1 MGMRA
6 DRDERAGLRA
16 FRNQLAVVAGIMPV
30 VAFVLVVD
38 RESVS
43 VLAAVG
49 TALPLAA
56 LAVTAAVPATVDP
69 RWFAAVLAVDV
80 AAIALIRGDVP
91 SIGVSALFT
100 LPALWA
106 GYAFGFPGAAT
117 TTAFA
122 VGLLWVGAPGEWA
135 AIDSGDTAR
144 LVSLPLVIA
153 AVSGTAAALAR
164 RGRARQELLHDQ
176 AALLRRRLHEVTA
189 REELVR
195 AVLDSVDFDVL
206 AFDAEGNTTVTN
218 AGRSG
223 AAARDLAARTTA
235 DGVGSLVRRTLD
247 GAELEEELVPVRRE
261 DGRARTYTVS
271 TRLLPD
277 EGGGGGVLVARD
289 VTAERSA
296 LQARD
301 DLVASV
307 SHELRTPTT
316 AVLGSVELAREVE
329 GLPADAERLLDVASR
344 NAERLVELVGGILDA
359 AREERVDLVLAPC
372 DLLEVVDAAVEA
384 AEPAARAAGVTL
396 RTSAAASPVTVV
408 ADAFRIRQVVDNL
421 VSNAVKYNH
430 DGGWVEIGAHAVGD
444 LVWLIVR
451 DDGIGIADA
460 DQDRLFER
468 FFRAESVRSTG
479 IHGTGLGL
487 AICRQ
492 IARRHGGDLT
502 VLSVLGEGTTAT
514 MTIPAAGPDRT
525 EALA

>member
-1 MGMRA
+1 MGMRV
-6 DRDERAGLRA
+6 DRDEQAGVRA
-16 FRNQLAVVAGIMPV
+16 FRNQLAVVAGITPV

-38 RESVS
+38 RGSIG
-43 VLAAVG
+43 VLAVIG
-49 TALPLAA
+49 TALPLLA

-80 AAIALIRGDVP
+80 AAIAFIRGDVP
-91 SIGVSALFT
+91 SVGVSALFA
-100 LPALWA
+100 LPALWS
-106 GYAFGFPGAAT
+106 GYAFGFAGAGAT
-117 TTAFA
+117 TAVA
-122 VGLLWVGAPGEWA
+122 VGLLWVGAPGEWSTIDA
-135 AIDSGDTAR
+135 ADTAR

-176 AALLRRRLHEVTA
+176 AVLLRRRLSEVTA

-206 AFDAEGNTTVTN
+206 AFDADGRTTVTN
-218 AGRSG
+218 AARGG
-223 AAARDLAARTTA
+223 AALDDLADHTA
-235 DGVGSLVRRTLD
+235 TGGDSLVRRTLD
-247 GAELEEELVPVRRE
+247 GTELEEELVPVRRD
-261 DGRARTYTVS
+261 DGTARTYTVS

-289 VTAERSA
+289 VTAERRA
-296 LQARD
+296 IEARD

-329 GLPADAERLLDVASR
+329 GLPPDAERLLDVASR
-344 NAERLVELVGGILDA
+344 NAERLVELVGGILEA

-372 DLLEVVDAAVEA
+372 DLLEVVDAALEA
-384 AEPAARAAGVTL
+384 AAPAASAAGVSL
-396 RTSAAASPVTVV
+396 RTGPRDAPVRAV
-408 ADAFRIRQVVDNL
+408 ADAFRLRQVVDNL

-430 DGGWVEIGAHAVGD
+430 EGGWVEIGAHAVGD

-451 DDGIGIADA
+451 DDGIGIAEA
-460 DQDRLFER
+460 DQDHLFER

-492 IARRHGGDLT
+492 IVRRHGGDLT

-525 EALA
+525 AATT